1 MRAGKGPC
9 SITADVQ
16 LFGAKCVNV
25 SSPFPPL
32 SSFINIWANQDA
44 PQKWSRTTL
53 ILTNAHNVNVVVVCS
68 DAHVGSSS
76 VEVKK
81 AGFKAKLNFVVAEE
95 GDNLPARAAI
105 TISCGALVKVPSRE
119 LSSSLRR

>member
-1 MRAGKGPC
+1 M
-9 SITADVQ
+9 
-16 LFGAKCVNV
+16 
-25 SSPFPPL
+25 
-32 SSFINIWANQDA
+32 
-44 PQKWSRTTL
+44 
-53 ILTNAHNVNVVVVCS
+53 
-68 DAHVGSSS
+68 GSSS

-119 LSSSLRR
+119 LSSSLLR